1 MGYLEGWARLDGE
14 NKNYVCEA
22 AQLLKRVAEKSQWF
36 MNSFAGLDTSHA
48 RFLNAHKIDALRS
61 YTIAASSGSELA
73 QLNAAFLLLQSKS
86 LHGDIVSSDEALN
99 NRLAFSF
106 IEAAQDQGS
115 IIAMKWTA
123 KCYME
128 SWVGVCDEINMT
140 LARSLLV
147 NATTNESNSSS
158 VITSKSNSEA
168 YFLLGQMQYLGSG
181 GPVNTNEALENFQKC
196 FELDR
201 RCYYAALSFRVMSML
216 DHFYLSVLIALA
228 CVSIT
233 VYWFFERR

>member
-36 MNSFAGLDTSHA
+36 MNSFVGLDTSHA
-48 RFLNAHKIDALRS
+48 RFLNGHKIDALRS

-99 NRLAFSF
+99 NRLAFSYL
-106 IEAAQDQGS
+106 ESAQSQGS
-115 IIAMKWTA
+115 IIAMKWMA

-128 SWVGVCDEINMT
+128 LWVGVCDEINMT

-147 NATTNESNSSS
+147 NATNRSS
-158 VITSKSNSEA
+158 VIISKSNSET

>member
-1 MGYLEGWARLDGE
+1 MGYLEGWARLDAK

-22 AQLLKRVAEKSQWF
+22 AHLLKRVSEKSQWF
-36 MNSFAGLDTSHA
+36 MNSFVGLDTSHA
-48 RFLNAHKIDALRS
+48 RFLNGHKIDALRS

-86 LHGDIVSSDEALN
+86 LRGDIVSSDEALN

-106 IEAAQDQGS
+106 IEAAQSQGS
-115 IIAMKWTA
+115 IIAMKWMA

-128 SWVGVCDEINMT
+128 SLVGVCDEINMT

-147 NATTNESNSSS
+147 NATNRSS
-158 VITSKSNSEA
+158 VIISKSNSET

-216 DHFYLSVLIALA
+216 DHFYLSVLITLA
-228 CVSIT
+228 CVTIT
-233 VYWFFERR
+233 VYWLFERR